1 MFELKTILEILKVL
15 SLLNLKEINFLLDKC
30 INIEYDIN
38 SNNLILSFNKVFFKT
53 FKNNI
58 LLNNNDILK
67 IKNTNQKYN
76 SIQKIN
82 YYEYKVFE
90 DIYYDKNII
99 KISIP
104 LFNDKYTFNDKLFEI
119 MYLNKTFNFN
129 HLKVLSE
136 YIYNSYNFKGLNYND
151 KKIVKKVKNYTYYI
165 SNEYNKYIIDNSY
178 YYKVNNQYRN
188 KNKNNTDTLLSY
200 IDIPINEYTY
210 KYEYKNT
217 YNKVE
222 IKTINN
228 KKVLKTFIDCLNQ
241 KNKGL
246 RTFKIKN
253 KDGIAVNVYFKEK
266 LQFTLI
272 FKYSNKSY
280 YLYGIDKY
288 KKFNNL
294 FELISY
300 YKFIDKNNKKFKDL
314 KIIKI

>member
-15 SLLNLKEINFLLDKC
+15 SMLDLKEINFLLDKS

-38 SNNLILSFNKVFFKT
+38 SNNLILSFNKIFFKS

-58 LLNNNDILK
+58 LLSNNDILK

-76 SIQKIN
+76 SIQKIS

-90 DIYYDKNII
+90 NIYYDKNII

-104 LFNDKYTFNDKLFEI
+104 LFNDKYTFNDKLFKI

-136 YIYNSYNFKGLNYND
+136 YIYNAYNFKGLNYND
-151 KKIVKKVKNYTYYI
+151 KKTVKKVKNYTYYI
-165 SNEYNKYIIDNSY
+165 SNEYNQYIIDNSY
-178 YYKVNNQYRN
+178 YYKVNNQYKN
-188 KNKNNTDTLLSY
+188 KDKNNTDTLFSY

-210 KYEYKNT
+210 KYEHKKT

-222 IKTINN
+222 RKTINN

-253 KDGIAVNVYFKEK
+253 KDGIAVNVYFKNK

>member
-15 SLLNLKEINFLLDKC
+15 SVLNLKEINFLLDKC

-58 LLNNNDILK
+58 LLSNNDILK

-82 YYEYKVFE
+82 YYEFKVFE
-90 DIYYDKNII
+90 EIYYDKNII

-104 LFNDKYTFNDKLFEI
+104 LFNDKYTFNDKLFKI

-129 HLKVLSE
+129 HLKVLSD

-151 KKIVKKVKNYTYYI
+151 KKLVKKVKNYTYYI

-200 IDIPINEYTY
+200 LDIPINEYTY
-210 KYEYKNT
+210 KYEYKNI

-253 KDGIAVNVYFKEK
+253 KDGIALNVYFKDK